1 MLNTLESERAEN
13 DKERGSGFYVNSFE
27 FRFISN
33 ELSACSDGFVR
44 VFVFLDF
51 SWIVFFFPVLLF
63 SAYIISLCKGNA
75 LGLWY
80 GIFLRLFFPIFG
92 SPQPRHYTDEGENK
106 NAGYRA
112 KRIP

>member
-51 SWIVFFFPVLLF
+51 S
-63 SAYIISLCKGNA
+63 
-75 LGLWY
+75 
-80 GIFLRLFFPIFG
+80 
-92 SPQPRHYTDEGENK
+92 
-106 NAGYRA
+106 
-112 KRIP
+112 